1 MVRQGL
7 RRSEIDWENVKIH
20 VSGEEIEKEQEHEKA
35 IAQTKQYLIENF
47 PKFIMVNNVYYET
60 EKYDDNIGMYEI
72 LHVDH
77 IVIGDQAIYVIKTV
91 KFPENVELYGSSGTK
106 TWHYTENKDDK
117 EMRLRRITNEDRRN
131 QRNRE
136 YMAMLAKEVVRT
148 DVPTIGIVNIIG
160 LTDENIHLNLEY
172 GHDVVTMK
180 NLAEKIR
187 YYENTI
193 DSNRIGYEYC
203 DAYVRKYKEEEVY
216 DNIIPEI
223 RDIEL
228 KFRVYTKLS
237 EKTQKTEDVI

>member
-20 VSGEEIEKEQEHEKA
+20 VSGEEIEREQEHEEA
-35 IAQTKQYLIENF
+35 IAQTKKYLIENF

-60 EKYDDNIGMYEI
+60 EKYNGNIGMYEI

-77 IVIGDQAIYVIKTV
+77 IVIGDQAIYVIKTI
-91 KFPENVELYGSSGTK
+91 KFPENTELYGSSETK
-106 TWHYTENKDDK
+106 TWHYTEKKDDK
-117 EMRLRRITNEDRRN
+117 ETCLHNVINADRRN

-136 YMAMLAKEVVRT
+136 YMAMLAKEVAGVN
-148 DVPTIGIVNIIG
+148 VPTIGIVNIMG
-160 LTDENIHLNLEY
+160 LADEDIHLNLQY

-228 KFRVYTKLS
+228 KHRIYWKLA
-237 EKTQKTEDVI
+237 EKNKTDN